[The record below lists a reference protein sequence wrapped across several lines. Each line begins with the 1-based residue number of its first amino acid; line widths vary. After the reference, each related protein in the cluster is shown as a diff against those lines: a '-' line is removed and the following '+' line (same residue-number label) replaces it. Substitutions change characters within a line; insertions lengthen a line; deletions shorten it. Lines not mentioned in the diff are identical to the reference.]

1 MRQFLLI
8 FLLIVT
14 ACTPTPLVNA
24 PPQIF
29 TIYATPATQEWLSP
43 VYDCAAETPG
53 MLLLRTLDI
62 ASADISLRLIPPPN
76 SGTILYQIGE
86 IELVVG
92 KNVENPVNFLSKSQL
107 ADIFEG
113 KIRVW
118 SEVGGN
124 DAQIELWVY
133 EQENDIQVAFKE
145 TMLEGRTL
153 SSLARQASNE
163 KMVRQA
169 ISGEVNALGILS
181 RSEISDNIRVLHSVG
196 YYPVLMVVK
205 TEPQGFLPS
214 LVACL
219 QGD

>member
-1 MRQFLLI
+1 MRHFLLI
-8 FLLIVT
+8 ALFFIM
-14 ACTPTPLVNA
+14 ACTPTPIEDP
-24 PPQIF
+24 PPQKL

-53 MLLLRTLDI
+53 ILLSRTFDI

-86 IELVVG
+86 IELVVSI
-92 KNVENPVNFLSKSQL
+92 NSENPVTSLSESQVI
-107 ADIFEG
+107 DIFAG
-113 KIRVW
+113 KIKNW
-118 SEVGGN
+118 SQVGGN

-133 EQENDIQVAFKE
+133 EQENDLQVAFKE